1 MYFYV
6 HTLKLLKLGFCL
18 EPKNYLQ
25 FMKGFEVKEQ
35 TEGIPLLFIGLK
47 AGKID
52 QSMLG
57 KGRMRRE
64 EKSLCLED
72 EAKKEAL
79 RLPFVWST

>member
-1 MYFYV
+1 
-6 HTLKLLKLGFCL
+6 
-18 EPKNYLQ
+18 
-25 FMKGFEVKEQ
+25 
-35 TEGIPLLFIGLK
+35 
-47 AGKID
+47 
-52 QSMLG
+52 MLG

>member
-47 AGKID
+47 AGKITVNFNHKLTQYSFTTVQTTPCVPGLNLD
-52 QSMLG
+52 I
-57 KGRMRRE
+57 
-64 EKSLCLED
+64 
-72 EAKKEAL
+72 
-79 RLPFVWST
+79 